1 MTGAAPEGRAGAAP
15 AAGWKNVGVQVGS
28 GTLEQATS
36 KASGAVKPSRARREA
51 IKAWPVW
58 AVERE
63 GVMMRMFLWW

>member
-1 MTGAAPEGRAGAAP
+1 
-15 AAGWKNVGVQVGS
+15 VGS

-36 KASGAVKPSRARREA
+36 KASGVVKPSRARREA

-63 GVMMRMFLWW
+63 GVMMRMFFGVAALGGC